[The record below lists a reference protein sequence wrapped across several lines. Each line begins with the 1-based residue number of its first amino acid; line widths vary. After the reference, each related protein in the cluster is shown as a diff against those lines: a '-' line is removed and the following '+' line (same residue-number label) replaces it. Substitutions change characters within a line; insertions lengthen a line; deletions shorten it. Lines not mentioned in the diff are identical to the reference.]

1 MFSRALSRTRSIAD
15 PSRPAESVE
24 ASNYRNLL
32 KSGAW
37 FGPMEAGVY
46 NFLSVFVARLGAT
59 PTQVSWLT
67 AGPAL
72 VSIFALIPAGVF
84 AERHT
89 DQVKLLVRAGFVG
102 RLAPLLIALL
112 PFLLPPEQVVPVLII
127 IWSLVAIANAVHMPA
142 WTLMMQQAVSPAL
155 RPRLNGTRW
164 GLMSLMAA
172 ISLAVYGAL
181 LGRTA
186 FPLGY
191 QIVFVLSVAA
201 GMVNL
206 YYFTRVIIPPF
217 VRDPTASPEGATLV
231 GRVRALFRSYGSSP
245 RFRRFIVAS
254 TIYRLALA
262 MPAGLFSIFW
272 VNDLHA
278 TDGWIG
284 LRGSAGYIALLV
296 GYVFWGRTA
305 NRVGHRR
312 MLLICGAGMACYPA
326 LTALAP
332 SVQWLL
338 PVALVWGVTAGGL
351 DLGLFDMLLA
361 ACPAGRQPSFAAASS
376 TCASVAVTV
385 GPLMGAALAQT
396 WNTRSALL
404 AIAVLQLI
412 ATLAFLLLPGRQAE
426 NSE

>member
-1 MFSRALSRTRSIAD
+1 
-15 PSRPAESVE
+15 
-24 ASNYRNLL
+24 
-32 KSGAW
+32 
-37 FGPMEAGVY
+37 
-46 NFLSVFVARLGAT
+46 
-59 PTQVSWLT
+59 
-67 AGPAL
+67 
-72 VSIFALIPAGVF
+72 
-84 AERHT
+84 
-89 DQVKLLVRAGFVG
+89 
-102 RLAPLLIALL
+102 
-112 PFLLPPEQVVPVLII
+112 
-127 IWSLVAIANAVHMPA
+127 
-142 WTLMMQQAVSPAL
+142 
-155 RPRLNGTRW
+155 
-164 GLMSLMAA
+164 
-172 ISLAVYGAL
+172 
-181 LGRTA
+181 
-186 FPLGY
+186 
-191 QIVFVLSVAA
+191 
-201 GMVNL
+201 
-206 YYFTRVIIPPF
+206 
-217 VRDPTASPEGATLV
+217 
-231 GRVRALFRSYGSSP
+231 
-245 RFRRFIVAS
+245 
-254 TIYRLALA
+254 